1 MMIRAHKTKFFATKY
16 NIDRLFECNR
26 ISGDIWNDVLEIAK
40 FYYVS
45 HGKWVNKTQLQAE
58 TKGNYPIHSQSIQA
72 VCHKYL
78 FSRDAAKKARDKG
91 FKDTKYPYKKK
102 KHFNT
107 KWVDLGYKIYENGK
121 IELSLGRGRKPIIV
135 WVKPDNLPEGK
146 IKEIELSYDNGLLL
160 SMSYDDG
167 KEEKEN
173 TNTNRVAID
182 PGEIHSISAFAENGQ
197 ATIITGRKVRSI
209 KRLRNKKLGELQK
222 KMSKCK
228 KGSKKWKK
236 YNRVKRYILLKSG
249 RQLKDALHKTT
260 RQFVEW
266 CKENEIKEVA
276 IGDVEGVQRNTS
288 KRKKNKK
295 KRRSRKTNQK
305 TAQWHFGQI
314 YKYLEYKLHAE
325 GMSINKQE
333 ESYTSQTCPVCGKKK
348 KVSSRN
354 YKCKCGYECHRDI
367 HGARNILSKYIYK
380 DIRDLKIDIENIT
393 YLRIA

>member
-1 MMIRAHKTKFFATKY
+1 MIRAHKTKFFATRK

-26 ISGDIWNDVLEIAK
+26 ISGEIWNDVLEIAK
-40 FYYVS
+40 MHYLTN
-45 HGKWVNKTQLQAE
+45 GKWINKTQLQAA
-58 TKGNYPIHSQSIQA
+58 TKGKYPVHSQSIQA

-78 FSRDAAKKARDKG
+78 FARDSAKKARDKG
-91 FKDTKYPYKKK
+91 YLDTKYPYKKK

-107 KWVDLGYKIYENGK
+107 KWADLGYKIYENGK
-121 IELSLGRGRKPIIV
+121 IELSLGRGRSPIIV

-146 IKEIELSYDNGLLL
+146 IKEIELSYDNGLHL

-173 TNTNRVAID
+173 INTNRVAID
-182 PGEIHSISAFAENGQ
+182 PGEIHSISAFAENGESL
-197 ATIITGRKVRSI
+197 IITGRKTRSI
-209 KRLRNKKLGELQK
+209 KRLRNKKLGDLQR

-228 KGSKKWKK
+228 KRSRQWKK
-236 YNRVKRYILLKSG
+236 YNRAKRYILSKSD

-266 CKENEIKEVA
+266 CKDNEIKEIA
-276 IGDVEGVQRNTS
+276 MGDVEGVQRNTS

-295 KRRSRKTNQK
+295 KRRCRKVNQK
-305 TAQWHFGQI
+305 TAQWQFGQI

-325 GMSINKQE
+325 GMSIEKQE

-348 KVSSRN
+348 KVFSRN
-354 YKCKCGYECHRDI
+354 YKCSCGYECHRDI

-380 DIRDLKIDIENIT
+380 DIRDLEIDIKRIT